1 MCYTGIYRRQMNF
14 QGSVDEHREMNLQDY
29 YHLLLLIN
37 YIIEKA
43 FPVIYTTVKYLVL
56 FLLIMIW
63 KM

>member
-1 MCYTGIYRRQMNF
+1 MNF

-29 YHLLLLIN
+29 YHLLLFIN